1 MIPLGDLQS
10 ILDMFASVWEGLTAL
25 VSVVAAAIY
34 AVTRYKNK
42 KLAWLGLALL
52 LVSCSAITVYLL
64 YGIERDKEPI
74 GLTEVTFGSKD
85 FLESS
90 ILAEMV
96 AYHVAK
102 NYPRIRVKRRY
113 GLGDTKFLQS
123 FLRDKDI
130 DLYPE
135 YTGTALAEL
144 TNIGPERAKDSAI
157 HTNEFLNERFQ
168 EAERTKQLHALELF
182 GFRNNHVLVMR
193 KARYKDLCSVLM
205 VECEPTMTWFS
216 FASRYRD
223 IVVGSANEFF
233 HRQDGLPFLQKVYT
247 LGLVT
252 FQVVQHE
259 KKYDELA
266 AGEIDAIIG
275 YTTDPELLDDSVIAL
290 DDDRGA
296 GQTITPSRSRT
307 HILSKACLVSPKI
320 CGRWRGRS
328 VRWTFSGLS
337 ATPRRQASPLRS
349 LRGAVRTTCRNW
361 CRSFSSEEPPRRPVA
376 TDAIILR

>member
-290 DDDRGA
+290 DDDRGGWPDYYAFPLANAYLVEGLPGLAENLRPLARTIGEVDIQRLIRDAQEA
-296 GQTITPSRSRT
+296 GITTEELARGRT
-307 HILSKACLVSPKI
+307 HDLQKLVQEFFERRTAKKA
-320 CGRWRGRS
+320 GG
-328 VRWTFSGLS
+328 
-337 ATPRRQASPLRS
+337 
-349 LRGAVRTTCRNW
+349 N
-361 CRSFSSEEPPRRPVA
+361 
-376 TDAIILR
+376 